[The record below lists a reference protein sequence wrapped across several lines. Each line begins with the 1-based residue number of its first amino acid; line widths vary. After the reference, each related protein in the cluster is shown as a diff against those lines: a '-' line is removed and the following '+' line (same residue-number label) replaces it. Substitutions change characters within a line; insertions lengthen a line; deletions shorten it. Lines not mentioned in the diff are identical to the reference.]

1 MARQES
7 FDQKIEIRSS
17 EIQDI
22 IGRMPSR
29 IVQWGIS
36 VLFLVIVGLF
46 LISWFIRYPDLLP
59 AKVIITTSPPPLALV
74 SRTSGSITMLKKE
87 DDWVNPQDIIALIQ
101 SNAHLSAV
109 TDLENSLAKP
119 EFAGIKDP
127 GLLGDLLPFHN
138 DLLNAHIALHHFTS
152 NKIFETQIAQLKK
165 QVVTT
170 QKLIEAQSK
179 QYKLAQR
186 ELTLAFEKFKTDSL
200 LHIQGVTSRIDFNAA
215 KSTWLQQQRNAR
227 SVETTVLNSEAQLYQ
242 LNKQI
247 SDLEIQ
253 SIEQQQK
260 LTVAVQQASQ
270 RVQAQVLK
278 WKESYLFIAPISG
291 RLSYLGI
298 MENGKY
304 IEASKP
310 CFSIIPESG
319 VVLARAE
326 LPLKGS
332 GKVKV
337 GQAVNIRLENYP
349 FEEFGFLRG
358 EISSISLLPTE
369 DKYWVTITLPSPLMT
384 SLKKPLPFKQQLSG
398 TTEIITEDLSLMS
411 RFFSQFRKIL
421 QAR

>member
-1 MARQES
+1 MAIRENLKRQ
-7 FDQKIEIRSS
+7 IELRSS
-17 EIQDI
+17 EVQDI

-29 IVQWGIS
+29 IVQWGIT

-59 AKVIITTSPPPLALV
+59 AKVIITTTPPPLALV
-74 SRTSGSITMLKKE
+74 SRTSGSITLMKRE
-87 DDWVNPQDIIALIQ
+87 DDWINQNEVVAFVQ
-101 SNAHLSAV
+101 SNAQPSAV
-109 TDLENSLAKP
+109 AELESLLTKP

-127 GLLGDLLPFHN
+127 GLLGDLLPLHN
-138 DLLNAHIALHHFTS
+138 DLLNAHIALNHFTN

-165 QVVTT
+165 QVLNN
-170 QKLIEAQSK
+170 QKLIESQSK
-179 QYKLAQR
+179 QYKLIQR

-200 LHIQGVTSRIDFNAA
+200 LHVQGVTSRIDFNSA
-215 KSTWLQQQRNAR
+215 KSTWLQQQRNTR
-227 SVETTVLNSEAQLYQ
+227 SVETSVINSEAQLYQ

-253 SIEQQQK
+253 NIEQKQK
-260 LTVAVQQASQ
+260 LTVAVQQTKQ
-270 RVQAQVLK
+270 RAQAQILK
-278 WKESYLFIAPISG
+278 WKENYLFIAPVSG
-291 RLSYLGI
+291 RLSYLGVL
-298 MENGKY
+298 ENGKF

-310 CFSIIPESG
+310 CFSIIPKSG
-319 VVLARAE
+319 IVLARAE
-326 LPLKGS
+326 LPIKGS

-337 GQAVNIRLENYP
+337 GQSVNIRLENYP

>member
-1 MARQES
+1 MLTRKNRN
-7 FDQKIEIRSS
+7 QKVEQRSS
-17 EIQDI
+17 EMQDI

-29 IVQWGIS
+29 IVQWGIT
-36 VLFLVIVGLF
+36 VLFFVMVGLF

-59 AKVIITTSPPPLALV
+59 AKVIITTTPPPLALV
-74 SRTSGSITMLKKE
+74 SRTSGSITLVKKE
-87 DDWVNPQDIIALIQ
+87 DDWVNQNDMIAFVQ
-101 SNAHLSAV
+101 SNAHPSAV
-109 TDLENSLAKP
+109 ADLESSLAKA
-119 EFAGIKDP
+119 EFAGIREP

-138 DLLNAHIALHHFTS
+138 DLLNAHIALNHFTS
-152 NKIFETQIAQLKK
+152 NKVFETQITQLKR
-165 QVVTT
+165 QVVNS
-170 QKLIEAQSK
+170 QKLIQAQGK
-179 QYKLAQR
+179 QHKLVQK
-186 ELTLAFEKFKTDSL
+186 ELTLAWEKFKTDSL
-200 LHIQGVTSRIDFNAA
+200 LHAQGVTSRIDFNSS

-227 SVETTVLNSEAQLYQ
+227 NVETAILNSEAQLYQ

-253 SIEQQQK
+253 NIEQQQK
-260 LTVAVQQASQ
+260 LTVAVQQAKQ
-270 RVQAQVLK
+270 RVQAQILK
-278 WKESYLFIAPISG
+278 WKENYLFIAPVSG
-291 RLSYLGI
+291 RLSYLGFL
-298 MENGKY
+298 EDGKFV
-304 IEASKP
+304 ESSKP
-310 CFSIIPESG
+310 CFSVIPQSG
-319 VVLARAE
+319 VVVARAE

-358 EISSISLLPTE
+358 EVSSISLLPAE
-369 DKYWVTITLPSPLMT
+369 DKYWVTISLPSPLIT